1 MRALAWTRAA
11 AHHAQL
17 AKSIS
22 SICGS
27 SREVRESKRTS
38 PLSVELSGERSA
50 TPVQVARTRPQ
61 AGHAHAQM
69 QGQMGEQPF
78 SEKLERAG
86 IRIRAAAHHLG
97 RDCGAGQPITVMP
110 MMSDMLTFAGAVEM
124 RKKTH
129 APRVSHTQSAIV
141 FAPAFATSARW
152 ASMMARSLEGWASA
166 SQLNSGPGGRL
177 CDLQNISLRLIP

>member
-1 MRALAWTRAA
+1 MSGWLSDLRTALAFAHGHGQRAHGQRDKIAPHGRDHGRKAGEARSARTMRALAWTRAA

-27 SREVRESKRTS
+27 SREVSESKRTS

-97 RDCGAGQPITVMP
+97 RDCGAG
-110 MMSDMLTFAGAVEM
+110 
-124 RKKTH
+124 
-129 APRVSHTQSAIV
+129 PR
-141 FAPAFATSARW
+141 ATR
-152 ASMMARSLEGWASA
+152 EG
-166 SQLNSGPGGRL
+166 RE
-177 CDLQNISLRLIP
+177 